1 MACFVFSAEHMLA
14 WADKDLSPG
23 QSSHARRRG
32 EGTSTLHRGLRQ
44 RGTSPSFLRPSPAQT
59 DRQTGSRGETAT
71 RGTGDPE
78 RAEGVVSP
86 ARRRPSTERK
96 TKREGRRS
104 MRKRGHAGS
113 GQLNKTTHQSPPA
126 RPEHFAMQRVPL
138 PRPPPPLPSSSSSAM
153 GPWLGSR
160 RNKTDRTEAL
170 LLAGDD
176 VWVRRNVTSGPQV
189 ESGRCSQT
197 RLGLPIDDWARFYR
211 MATPQPGQDGAS

>member
-14 WADKDLSPG
+14 WADKDLFPG

-138 PRPPPPLPSSSSSAM
+138 PRPPPLYLP
-153 GPWLGSR
+153 PPPPRW
-160 RNKTDRTEAL
+160 DR
-170 LLAGDD
+170 G
-176 VWVRRNVTSGPQV
+176 WVREGTRPTGQR
-189 ESGRCSQT
+189 RCCW
-197 RLGLPIDDWARFYR
+197 L
-211 MATPQPGQDGAS
+211 ATMCGYGEM